1 MRNVC
6 VLDVWVF
13 MMIKPPEWGRGG
25 GGVNF
30 IFVCLFM
37 GVPTDVVFLLHFSGG
52 YSRKFYTG
60 KLRPK
65 VQTLT
70 LLYRLPFLR
79 DIDKW
84 YPFHIASD
92 ELSIPFNC
100 CKFTVNKI

>member
-13 MMIKPPEWGRGG
+13 MMIKPPEWGWG
-25 GGVNF
+25 GGVTSYSYAS
-30 IFVCLFM
+30 M

-60 KLRPK
+60 KLRSK

-84 YPFHIASD
+84 YPFHIATD